1 MQPQPLTPRGS
12 MRRAAMAS
20 RRPTPCIRRNRTGR
34 WRSSGRRISLTPWSA
49 RSPIH
54 LAVLPPTKERK
65 SCPSRG
71 RCPAFTRRRNH
82 RPFLSHRTECG
93 FGAACAGFWT
103 NGGTRSCQFPADP
116 VTSEAILGGTTTM
129 ASENNGAFIR
139 NIAEVPWREFPNH
152 FGGALSKP
160 LVMPETAGARHLDY
174 RISMYQ
180 PMAHVA
186 RHKHQVQEQ
195 IYHVLEGEG
204 LMEIAGK
211 NHVVRKHDFI
221 FLPPG
226 VEHAISNSGLV
237 DLVFLVI
244 TSPVTDDGKIV

>member
-1 MQPQPLTPRGS
+1 MVS
-12 MRRAAMAS
+12 DES
-20 RRPTPCIRRNRTGR
+20 
-34 WRSSGRRISLTPWSA
+34 
-49 RSPIH
+49 
-54 LAVLPPTKERK
+54 
-65 SCPSRG
+65 
-71 RCPAFTRRRNH
+71 
-82 RPFLSHRTECG
+82 
-93 FGAACAGFWT
+93 
-103 NGGTRSCQFPADP
+103 
-116 VTSEAILGGTTTM
+116 
-129 ASENNGAFIR
+129 GAFIR

-160 LVMPETAGARHLDY
+160 LVMPETAGSRHIDY

-186 RHKHQVQEQ
+186 RHTHKIQEQ

-211 NHVVRKHDFI
+211 NQIVRKHDFI

-226 VEHAISNSGLV
+226 VEHAISNSGLT

-244 TSPVTDDGKIV
+244 TSPVTDSTAVKVSSCIVPASVCGSGTTYLPLAIAKTWPLTVTRSPSEPSPPLPE

>member
-1 MQPQPLTPRGS
+1 MVNS
-12 MRRAAMAS
+12 
-20 RRPTPCIRRNRTGR
+20 
-34 WRSSGRRISLTPWSA
+34 
-49 RSPIH
+49 
-54 LAVLPPTKERK
+54 KE
-65 SCPSRG
+65 
-71 RCPAFTRRRNH
+71 
-82 RPFLSHRTECG
+82 
-93 FGAACAGFWT
+93 
-103 NGGTRSCQFPADP
+103 
-116 VTSEAILGGTTTM
+116 TTM

-160 LVMPETAGARHLDY
+160 LVMPETAGSRRIDY

-211 NHVVRKHDFI
+211 SHIVRSHDFI

-226 VEHAISNSGLV
+226 VEHAISNSGLT

-244 TSPVTDDGKIV
+244 TSPVTDDEKPI